1 MKPGSIFLVEDSPD
15 FAFAIR
21 RVWKQVD
28 PEVELVHFEDTVSA
42 MADLLE
48 RAKRDELPKLV
59 LLDLNLPGRDGRDLL
74 ADLRDEPRLH
84 HLPVV
89 VLTTSRRE
97 EDVRFAYRH
106 GARAF
111 HVKPDQVD
119 KLRES
124 VELIHRYWLL
134 TAELP

>member
-1 MKPGSIFLVEDSPD
+1 MSDRSIFLVEDSDD

-21 RVWKQVD
+21 RVWSKVSPD
-28 PEVELVHFEDTVSA
+28 IELVHFSDTVSA
-42 MADLLE
+42 MAELLE
-48 RAKRDELPKLV
+48 RAKVDRLPMLV
-59 LLDLNLPGRDGRDLL
+59 LLDLNMPGRDGRDLL
-74 ADLRDEPRLH
+74 ADLRDENRLH

-97 EDVRFAYRH
+97 EDVRYAYRH

-111 HVKPDQVD
+111 HVKPDCVD
-119 KLRES
+119 LLRETM
-124 VELIHRYWLL
+124 ELIRRYWLE